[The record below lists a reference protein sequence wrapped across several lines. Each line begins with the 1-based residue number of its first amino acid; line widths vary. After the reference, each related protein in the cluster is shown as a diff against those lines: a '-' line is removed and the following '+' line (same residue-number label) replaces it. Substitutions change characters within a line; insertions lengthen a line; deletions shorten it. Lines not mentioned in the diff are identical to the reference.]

1 MDSEAFATLGTPVVA
16 LTEDEIRRE
25 LAGVPAWQREGD
37 RLVREFAFANF
48 DRTMAFVNAVAWV
61 AHAEDHHPDL
71 LVSYARCRVEYST
84 HDCNGL
90 SQRDFNCARQLDQL
104 YARRA

>member
-1 MDSEAFATLGTPVVA
+1 MNTETVSAPGMPVVA
-16 LTEDEIRRE
+16 LTEDEIGRE
-25 LAGVPAWQREGD
+25 LASVPAWRREGD
-37 RLVREFAFANF
+37 RLVREFAFANY

-71 LVSYARCRVEYST
+71 FVSYARCRVEYST

-104 YARRA
+104 YARGA

>member
-1 MDSEAFATLGTPVVA
+1 MDSETNSTPMPQVVA
-16 LTEDEIRRE
+16 LTEDEIGRE
-25 LAGVPAWQREGD
+25 LTSVSAWRREGD

-104 YARRA
+104 YAWRA